1 MNYEEERSSI
11 QIHIFSFYCIFILKI
26 MNHDKLLLSNS
37 LTVGFDYFFTLK
49 NLELVLSPFSVFR
62 SRKYI
67 SFRLIPDFYYEPKL
81 VMTLVPR
88 AVLEPL
94 LGLFYRSLS
103 IAVLLRRS

>member
-1 MNYEEERSSI
+1 MNNEEEPASI
-11 QIHIFSFYCIFILKI
+11 QIHIFSFYCIFIFKI

-37 LTVGFDYFFTLK
+37 LTVGFDYFLTLK

-67 SFRLIPDFYYEPKL
+67 SFKLIPDFYYEPKL
-81 VMTLVPR
+81 VITLVPR

-103 IAVLLRRS
+103 IAVLLRR